1 MSALARLRRWWLG
14 SAPDG
19 RRITL
24 ATWSPT
30 IHVDIN
36 TLDLVTV
43 DIWHDDGTRT
53 RLLLSLVMPLPA
65 ARELAAQLNAEIIA
79 HTVANVEDPWETKKG
94 DTDDR

>member
-1 MSALARLRRWWLG
+1 MSALTRLRRWWLG

-30 IHVDIN
+30 IHVEIN

-65 ARELAAQLNAEIIA
+65 ARELAAKLTGEIVG
-79 HTVANVEDPWETKKG
+79 HVVNHVEDPWDTTKG
-94 DTDDR
+94 NADDR